1 MRKALALLVL
11 LPALLAAQV
20 PQGNVTS
27 SAWDKAID
35 VAFFL
40 AGAFAVYYVITPI
53 TGLLNSALTLLASD
67 IAKGAIALLVPLL
80 GTVAVVFIMWFLVYA
95 LMKK

>member
-11 LPALLAAQV
+11 LPALLATQV

-27 SAWDKAID
+27 SAWDKAIN

-67 IAKGAIALLVPLL
+67 IAKGAIALVVPLL
-80 GTVAVVFIMWFLVYA
+80 GTVAVVFIMWFLVYT